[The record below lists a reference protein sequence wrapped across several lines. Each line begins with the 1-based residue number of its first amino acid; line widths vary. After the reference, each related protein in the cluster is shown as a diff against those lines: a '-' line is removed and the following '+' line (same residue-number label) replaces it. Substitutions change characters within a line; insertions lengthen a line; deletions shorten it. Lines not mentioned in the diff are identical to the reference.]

1 MNLYF
6 YGGSFDPPHLGHKKI
21 VSYFSDKCDEL
32 LLIPSYQ
39 SPQKLH
45 TPISYLHRKEMLKIM
60 FNDLLDKLKIID
72 YENDNK
78 IKFTF
83 ETIAF
88 LKSKYPNHS
97 LNMILGLDQ
106 FNIID
111 SWKNHEYIL
120 SNVNLLVISRPGYNL
135 DNTKTKIK
143 FFNNILVDI
152 SSGDIKSNIND
163 LEKIEPMLDK
173 NVLNYMLKNNLYT

>member
-60 FNDLLDKLKIID
+60 FNDLFDKLKIID

-78 IKFTF
+78 LNIH
-83 ETIAF
+83 
-88 LKSKYPNHS
+88 LK
-97 LNMILGLDQ
+97 L
-106 FNIID
+106 
-111 SWKNHEYIL
+111 
-120 SNVNLLVISRPGYNL
+120 
-135 DNTKTKIK
+135 
-143 FFNNILVDI
+143 
-152 SSGDIKSNIND
+152 
-163 LEKIEPMLDK
+163 
-173 NVLNYMLKNNLYT
+173 